1 MRNRLMGIFLSLFLF
16 SCVVFAVP
24 SEIKPSTTTTNG
36 DVGVT
41 WYTLS
46 TAGHFYN
53 ASVDGSQ
60 LLIVNTTTTLTAKV
74 QNITIL
80 AGEYWRGALGDKLF
94 QLPTNHTYVLGPFES
109 SWFKQTNGTV
119 RISTNSTRGHIALI
133 QMP

>member
-1 MRNRLMGIFLSLFLF
+1 MRNRLIGIFLSLFLF

-24 SEIKPSTTTTNG
+24 TEIKPSTTTQNG
-36 DVGVT
+36 DGAFI
-41 WYTLS
+41 WYPLNS
-46 TAGHFYN
+46 GGHFYN

-60 LLIVNTTTTLTAKV
+60 LLIVNTTTTTTAKV

-109 SWFKQTNGTV
+109 SWFKQANGTV
-119 RISTNSTRGHIALI
+119 MVSTNSTRGHIALI